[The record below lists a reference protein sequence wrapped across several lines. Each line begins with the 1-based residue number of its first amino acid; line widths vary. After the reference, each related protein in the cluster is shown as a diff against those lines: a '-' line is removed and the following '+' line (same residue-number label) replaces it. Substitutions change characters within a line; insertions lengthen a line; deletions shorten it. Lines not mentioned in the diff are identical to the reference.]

1 MALRHALYVY
11 LWAAPHVLQIVLA
24 VLMVRRSLA
33 REFPVFFA
41 YTLFEILQ
49 FLILFSLSY
58 LNLPGPYAVFF
69 YATEIISAG
78 LRFAVIYEI
87 FNKVF
92 GNYPSLKDLHS
103 SFFRWATALLM
114 ISAVLI
120 VAYTPTTQT
129 DRTVV
134 IMNVVDRTVSI
145 MQCGLLL
152 VLVALAYFF
161 KFSWRSFIFG
171 IALGLAIYDGL
182 KLLDWAIADRFGT
195 IGTNVFFTMFL
206 MAAYHCCVLFW
217 VVTLLLL
224 QPQRVRVP
232 AVSSSTL
239 EQWNDNLESFLQW

>member
-1 MALRHALYVY
+1 MAFRQALYIY

-24 VLMVRRSLA
+24 VLMIRRKLA

-41 YTLFEILQ
+41 YTIFEILQ
-49 FLILFSLSY
+49 FFILF
-58 LNLPGPYAVFF
+58 AVMARHLLGL
-69 YATEIISAG
+69 YATLYYVTETISVG
-78 LRFAVIYEI
+78 LRFAIIYEI
-87 FNKVF
+87 FGYVF
-92 GNYPSLKDLHS
+92 RSYSPLKRLHGSL
-103 SFFRWATALLM
+103 FRWATALLM
-114 ISAVLI
+114 IAAVLM
-120 VAYTPTTQT
+120 VAYTPSAQT
-129 DRTVV
+129 DRTVI

-152 VLVALAYFF
+152 LLVALSCFF
-161 KFSWRSFIFG
+161 KFSWRSYAFG
-171 IALGLAIYDGL
+171 IAMGLAIYDGL
-182 KLLDWAIADRFGT
+182 KLLDWAIGDKFGSISTAD
-195 IGTNVFFTMFL
+195 FFTMFL